1 MTDQTRSVTRN
12 WKMATDKTKGE
23 QYQLRDFIK
32 LFNQAT
38 QPEDNRIKQQCV
50 SEFQNK
56 LISQLINY

>member
-1 MTDQTRSVTRN
+1 
-12 WKMATDKTKGE
+12 MATDKTKGE